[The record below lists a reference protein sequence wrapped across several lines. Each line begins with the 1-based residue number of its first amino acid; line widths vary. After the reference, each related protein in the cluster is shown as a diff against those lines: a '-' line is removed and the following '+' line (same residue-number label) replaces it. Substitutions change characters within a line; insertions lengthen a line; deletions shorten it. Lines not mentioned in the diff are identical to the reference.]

1 MEQGCQEEISKDQW
15 DVPTL
20 SSLECNPGCTLC
32 PLCILTILR
41 EFRVQ
46 KKASQLLLN
55 TLHIYICKCK
65 CSMQIKKTPYNLLPL
80 QGSSEMSQE
89 NNFRL
94 HLMGQFHLK
103 SKINA
108 TFD

>member
-1 MEQGCQEEISKDQW
+1 
-15 DVPTL
+15 
-20 SSLECNPGCTLC
+20 
-32 PLCILTILR
+32 
-41 EFRVQ
+41 
-46 KKASQLLLN
+46 
-55 TLHIYICKCK
+55 
-65 CSMQIKKTPYNLLPL
+65 MQIKKTPYNLLPL

>member
-20 SSLECNPGCTLC
+20 TSLECNPGCTLC

-80 QGSSEMSQE
+80 QDSSEMSQE